1 MRLPQAMGIWLL
13 IDDLYE
19 AAKEEGRACCRAAG
33 IEFVSMAESEKR
45 RAALFPL
52 KLVNG
57 KPFPGGSTWQSLAR
71 GARQTEIDYLT
82 GEIVLLGRL
91 HGISTPINAAL
102 QRLVREMAT
111 LGIPPASLN
120 PNEFRAR
127 LAADGGW
134 NKGSS

>member
-33 IEFVSMAESEKR
+33 IEFVSMAESEKW

-127 LAADGGW
+127 LPAG
-134 NKGSS
+134 